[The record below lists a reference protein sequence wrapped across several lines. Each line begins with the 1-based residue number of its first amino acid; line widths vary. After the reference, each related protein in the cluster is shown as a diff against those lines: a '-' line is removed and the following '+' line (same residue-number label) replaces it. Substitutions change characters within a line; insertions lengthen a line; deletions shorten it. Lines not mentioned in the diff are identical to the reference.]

1 MKKIVLSITK
11 RVFMIMQEV
20 EELLSQ
26 LRYIPSTLFQ
36 SDVSFLEFLD
46 RVHVSEVMLRSK
58 GLWEIPHP
66 WLNLLVP
73 RSGIHA
79 FANEVFGKILTDSNN
94 GPILLYPLNKSK
106 YALFFLDILQPLLH
120 ESVNN

>member
-1 MKKIVLSITK
+1 
-11 RVFMIMQEV
+11 MIMQEV

-120 ESVNN
+120 ETVNN